1 MLFYF
6 FFDTFEYVFCNY
18 LIGEYLKEWNR
29 LANNIIIN
37 HPVMFTIYW
46 KFFNFIFIVK
56 LLKIDIQVNNKKI
69 LKISI
74 LYNKI

>member
-29 LANNIIIN
+29 LANNIITN
-37 HPVMFTIYW
+37 HPVVFTIYW

-56 LLKIDIQVNNKKI
+56 LLKIDIRINNKKL